1 MFTLLTMV
9 IGIGLIVPGFV
20 AIVPMSRQMDKR
32 DLGLV
37 AFAGPFTNAIIGF
50 VSLIFG
56 FLTHFGAIALPPLLA
71 SPNIFILVAQFNGLI
86 ALFNC
91 IPVWQLD
98 GKKILNWNKVAY
110 FALIAANLAL
120 VIPAFIINPSFLSGG
135 S

>member
-20 AIVPMSRQMDKR
+20 AIVPMKRQMDKK

-37 AFAGPFTNAIIGF
+37 AFAGPATNAIIGTIA
-50 VSLIFG
+50 LIFG
-56 FLTHFGAIALPPLLA
+56 LLSHYSVLILPPLLA

-98 GKKILNWNKVAY
+98 GKKILNWNKVAF
-110 FALIAANLAL
+110 FALVAVNLAL

-135 S
+135 